1 MARRRTP
8 GLRKRGRIWNIDKR
22 IRGYGALRESTGTD
36 DLEEA
41 ERYLARRLEGIRQAT
56 IYGVRPKRI
65 FREAAEH
72 YVRTSTKRSLGRDVQ
87 DLRLV
92 LPYIGDLALQQ
103 IHDGTLAPF
112 VEARLAD
119 GKAAGTINRTLAVVH
134 RILTLA
140 ARAWRDEH
148 GLTWLE
154 SAPLLTLQRGPKRQG
169 HILSVEEQERFLAR
183 LPEHLSE
190 MALFGLHTGCRQ
202 GEIVGLRWEWIVERD
217 GIRYVA
223 LPGHVTKN
231 GESRPVVLNRVATGI
246 VDACR
251 GRHSTHVFTYQPR
264 GDRVC
269 HPVERLRNS
278 AWRRARA
285 AVGLPGLQVHDLRR
299 TFATRLRDA
308 GVPKWTVSACLGH
321 KDGGVTELY
330 ALPTLRELRAA
341 IETLEEV
348 DHRRSPR
355 SSSVISSSMHN
366 RAEAE
371 TYGTD

>member
-1 MARRRTP
+1 
-8 GLRKRGRIWNIDKR
+8 
-22 IRGYGALRESTGTD
+22 
-36 DLEEA
+36 
-41 ERYLARRLEGIRQAT
+41 
-56 IYGVRPKRI
+56 
-65 FREAAEH
+65 
-72 YVRTSTKRSLGRDVQ
+72 
-87 DLRLV
+87 
-92 LPYIGDLALQQ
+92 
-103 IHDGTLAPF
+103 
-112 VEARLAD
+112 
-119 GKAAGTINRTLAVVH
+119 
-134 RILTLA
+134 
-140 ARAWRDEH
+140 
-148 GLTWLE
+148 
-154 SAPLLTLQRGPKRQG
+154 
-169 HILSVEEQERFLAR
+169 
-183 LPEHLSE
+183 
-190 MALFGLHTGCRQ
+190 MALFGSHTGCRQ

-231 GESRPVVLNRVATGI
+231 GESRPVVLNRVAAGI

>member
-1 MARRRTP
+1 
-8 GLRKRGRIWNIDKR
+8 
-22 IRGYGALRESTGTD
+22 
-36 DLEEA
+36 
-41 ERYLARRLEGIRQAT
+41 
-56 IYGVRPKRI
+56 
-65 FREAAEH
+65 
-72 YVRTSTKRSLGRDVQ
+72 
-87 DLRLV
+87 V
-92 LPYIGDLALQQ
+92 LPYIGDLLLQQ
-103 IHDGTLAPF
+103 IHDGTVAPF

-119 GKAAGTINRTLAVVH
+119 GKAAGTINRSLAVVH

-154 SAPLLTLQRGPKRQG
+154 SAPLLTLQRGPKRKG
-169 HILSVEEQERFLAR
+169 HILSVEEQHRFLAR
-183 LPEHLSE
+183 LPKHLSE

-202 GEIVGLRWEWIVERD
+202 GEIVGLRWEWMMERD
-217 GIRYVA
+217 GLRYVA

-231 GESRPVVLNRVATGI
+231 GEGRPIVLNRVATRI

-264 GDRVC
+264 GKRAR

-330 ALPTLRELRAA
+330 ALPTLRELQAA
-341 IETLEEV
+341 VETLEV
-348 DHRRSPR
+348 TQHRRFPR
-355 SSSVISSSMHN
+355 TSSVISSSVQDG
-366 RAEAE
+366 AGAE
-371 TYGTD
+371 TYGRN

>member
-231 GESRPVVLNRVATGI
+231 GESRPVVLNRVAAGI